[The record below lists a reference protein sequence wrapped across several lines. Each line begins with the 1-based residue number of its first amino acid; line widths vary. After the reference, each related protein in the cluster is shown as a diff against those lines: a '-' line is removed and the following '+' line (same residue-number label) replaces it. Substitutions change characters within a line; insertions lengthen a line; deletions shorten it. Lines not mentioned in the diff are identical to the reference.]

1 MPEDNKRGSLFAEL
15 PDVTR
20 RALMENMETSMYIN
34 RFKDYTEYVK
44 KACPELFIK
53 HTENYVDYYPTAESA
68 IICDLEHTTKHII
81 LDMVR
86 SKTQNDSDKTYLS
99 QIKELY
105 KNAIGTPNTKRNF
118 SAGGLQIHAS
128 ETKGKGW
135 RAVMVISKKD
145 AMEWLPNFEMIGAGN
160 GSEAEK
166 YRLMANDIKNGTS
179 IWYYIRTSGFIV

>member
-15 PDVTR
+15 PDATR

-34 RFKDYTEYVK
+34 RFKDYTECMKEAY
-44 KACPELFIK
+44 PELFIK

-86 SKTQNDSDKTYLS
+86 AKTQNDSDKTYLS

-105 KNAIGTPNTKRNF
+105 RSATGTPNTKRNF

-135 RAVMVISKKD
+135 RAVMVISEKD
-145 AMEWLPNFEMIGAGN
+145 AMEWLPSFEMISAGN

-166 YRLMANDIKNGTS
+166 YRLMVDDIKNGTC
-179 IWYYIRTSGFIV
+179 IWYYIRTGGLKI